1 MAADGYDQ
9 VREDCSAVA
18 HTPNMV
24 FGLVIGFAAPS
35 AKAQSSRTGSPGV
48 PS

>member
-1 MAADGYDQ
+1 VAADGYDQ